1 MVAKAPK
8 EKYPFSM
15 EKYAPYFAGLL
26 VMVVVLLYKLN
37 ENSINSSNTSN
48 QISYTGKS
56 KAQFVGQMKRCGY
69 CSARV
74 PLDAQS
80 CLQCPDKMPRFS
92 WESESDAHKPP
103 KPKLDEPK
111 SLEFKLKEIDRLRDS
126 GVITEDEYQIKR
138 KTILESH

>member
-1 MVAKAPK
+1 VDG
-8 EKYPFSM
+8 KYNLLFPALGIIAALLWRLI
-15 EKYAPYFAGLL
+15 YASESQ
-26 VMVVVLLYKLN
+26 N

-48 QISYTGKS
+48 HISYTGKS

-92 WESESDAHKPP
+92 WGSESDAHKPP